1 MSSVSVPIPALD
13 PPWPDD
19 LKIAVVTAQDAPS
32 GWRRLAHEVA
42 AVAQPGGHS
51 FPLAER
57 PPAGGSA
64 QHGRTAFLYRKANLV
79 RGYLCVASKIVT
91 GYRDPLTGYR
101 QAADTERVIRPRV
114 IVIWVDAELR
124 RHGVARQLVD
134 AATRHARVTASGL
147 AWAEPFTDGGYL
159 LAKSIAPH
167 GLWIA
172 DYS

>member
-19 LKIAVVTAQDAPS
+19 LKIAVVTAHDAPS

-42 AVAQPGGHS
+42 AAAQPGGHS

-57 PPAGGSA
+57 PPGRGSA
-64 QHGRTAFLYRKANLV
+64 EQGRAAFLYRKADRV
-79 RGYLCVASKIVT
+79 HGYLCLASKIVT
-91 GYRDPLTGYR
+91 GYRDPLRGYR
-101 QAADTERVIRPRV
+101 QAAGTERVIRSCV

-124 RHGVARQLVD
+124 RQGVARQLAD
-134 AATRHARVTASGL
+134 AAARRARVTASGL
-147 AWAEPFTDGGYL
+147 AWAEPFTDSGYL
-159 LAKSIAPH
+159 LAKSITPN